1 MAYASAVTG
10 SGVRKAV
17 LVCGGSAL
25 AVLLA
30 ACSGGSSHVSVG
42 PTTTVA
48 SHNTATTSGASAK
61 QKAAATKLAKKRAA
75 AKSAATSAARGS
87 KAGAT
92 GATSAAAGGSS
103 QSQSQSSNASTT
115 GSTAAPQSSW
125 VVIDG
130 PTTTTTFPTAKPY
143 DPSKPIDL
151 SGTPGVTP
159 AEQAR
164 AEQLVRDTLRDLPRY
179 ATTAAAYADG
189 YRSIKDGLTG
199 TEHYVKWSYVDD
211 GRILDSKYPESLVY
225 QYRNGVQTLVSAM
238 YMLPFGARFTDAP
251 DVGGPLTQWHIHNNL
266 CLVDNPTDP
275 LQKVVGGLT
284 GADGSCPPGTTK
296 AASSPM
302 LHVWIVANPCG
313 PFAPLEGIEGG
324 QVAPGQPVLCDKAH
338 GSG

>member
-1 MAYASAVTG
+1 MAYAFAVTG
-10 SGVRKAV
+10 SGVRKV
-17 LVCGGSAL
+17 LLLCGAL
-25 AVLLA
+25 ALAALLA
-30 ACSGGSSHVSVG
+30 ACSGGSAHVSAG
-42 PTTTVA
+42 PATTVA
-48 SHNTATTSGASAK
+48 SQSTATTSGASAK
-61 QKAAATKLAKKRAA
+61 KKAATAAARKHAATRAA
-75 AKSAATSAARGS
+75 QSSATGA

-92 GATSAAAGGSS
+92 GATGVAAGGSS
-103 QSQSQSSNASTT
+103 SAQSQSSSAATT
-115 GSTAAPQSSW
+115 GTTAAPQSDW
-125 VVIDG
+125 EIIG
-130 PTTTTTFPTAKPY
+130 APTTTTTWPTPKPY
-143 DPSKPIDL
+143 DPTKPIDL

-179 ATTAAAYADG
+179 ASTAAAYADG
-189 YRSIKDGLTG
+189 YRSINDGVTG
-199 TEHYVKWSYVDD
+199 TEHYVKWAYVDD
-211 GRILDSKYPESLVY
+211 GHILDSKYPESLVY

-284 GADGSCPPGTTK
+284 GSDGSCPPGSTK

-324 QVAPGQPVLCDKAH
+324 QVAPGQPVLCDRAH